1 MVKNFCFYLTHKDVS
16 KCYKRHLCAQDV
28 LQCILESFFP
38 LYWNKFS
45 SENYGRLS
53 PCSNLEVCLRRVL
66 SMLCILFGFPP
77 IVACVAG
84 VSKNLTKVDETGREC
99 EKIRSRGRSE
109 ASDSF
114 LHTPSPLSTSP
125 QFFAHAWRALSLAR
139 FFARVFDLRL
149 GKKRKRLLRR
159 LHH

>member
-77 IVACVAG
+77 N
-84 VSKNLTKVDETGREC
+84 VSLDPLDTSLNLPANHSLRVR
-99 EKIRSRGRSE
+99 IRPCDLMSHGL
-109 ASDSF
+109 A
-114 LHTPSPLSTSP
+114 L
-125 QFFAHAWRALSLAR
+125 AWLAVWEWPG
-139 FFARVFDLRL
+139 FSWLRL
-149 GKKRKRLLRR
+149 LLK
-159 LHH
+159 LGSQKIPLIIPSGLDFLIFYFVLQSSN